1 MTTLVHL
8 SGHPATTAH
17 GGRVA
22 LFLDQLGHAAR
33 GLWRSRVVLV
43 FTFMLPLVWL
53 VLIGLVAGD
62 QIVDPATGVRTM
74 QFVTPMA
81 AVFGVVFATYPP
93 VATSLALAREQ
104 HILKRLQGTPTPV
117 WIYLLGQV
125 GAAMILATAALLV
138 MLAVG
143 VAAYGVQIEW
153 RSVPASV
160 VTLVVGIACLA
171 SVGLAVGAVAPTAAT
186 AQAFTMASA
195 VLMAFVSGL
204 FRVGDA
210 EPAWMAPVGALFPM
224 RNIADPLRAQFDP
237 AGVGGGWEPAALAVL
252 AVWGIGS
259 VLFAAWAL
267 RREPGGATAPGL
279 SDGVALTTPAAEASM
294 ASMAVVAGGR
304 PSALALVADQARWAL
319 TGARRNVSIVFFAII
334 MPVGL
339 YALICSMYPQDAP
352 VHDMPL
358 GIWFGAAM
366 TAYGAGVIGFM
377 HLPVNLAAARERG
390 TLKRL
395 RGTPVPAWTV
405 LAGRTVEV
413 LALTLV
419 VAVLILVV
427 GVVGFGVEVSAGA
440 LPIAVA
446 VLLFGTL
453 CMTACGLA
461 LVAVVPTARA
471 VSVLTMAIL
480 LPLSFVSDIFVVGNI
495 PEPVQVFASLLPL
508 KHGVA
513 ALAAT
518 LDPAGGSLA
527 WTDLAVVAVWLAGA
541 SVVALRRFRWE
552 PGPAPAGSM
561 AIGRRASAGTRR
573 QRGVKRI

>member
-1 MTTLVHL
+1 MTTLAHL

-17 GGRVA
+17 GGRLGLLV
-22 LFLDQLGHAAR
+22 DQLSHAAR
-33 GLWRSRVVLV
+33 GLWRSRIVLI
-43 FTFMLPLVWL
+43 FTFILPLVWL
-53 VLIGLVAGD
+53 VLMGLVAGD
-62 QIVDPATGVRTM
+62 QVADPATGVRTM

-81 AVFGVVFATYPP
+81 AVFGAVFATYPP
-93 VATSLALAREQ
+93 VAMSLALAREQ
-104 HILKRLQGTPTPV
+104 RILKRLQGTPTPV

-125 GAAMILATAALLV
+125 GAAMLLATAALLL
-138 MLAVG
+138 MLAIG

-160 VTLVVGIACLA
+160 VTLVVGVACLA

-204 FRVGDA
+204 FRVGDT

-224 RNIADPLRAQFDP
+224 RNIADPLRDQFDP
-237 AGVGGGWEPAALAVL
+237 AGTGGGWAPGALAVL
-252 AVWGIGS
+252 AAWGIGS
-259 VLFAAWAL
+259 LLFAAWAL
-267 RREPGGATAPGL
+267 RREPATASAPRRTNGL
-279 SDGVALTTPAAEASM
+279 ARGTPAAVASIVRM
-294 ASMAVVAGGR
+294 PVVAGGR
-304 PSALALVADQARWAL
+304 PRALALMADQARWAIM
-319 TGARRNVSIVFFAII
+319 GARRNVSIVFFAIV

-377 HLPVNLAAARERG
+377 HLTVSLAAARELG
-390 TLKRL
+390 ALKRL
-395 RGTPVPAWTV
+395 RGTPVPAWAF
-405 LAGRTVEV
+405 LAGRTIEV
-413 LALTLV
+413 LALALV
-419 VAVLILVV
+419 VAILILAV
-427 GVVGFGVEVSAGA
+427 GTIAFGVRVSTGA
-440 LPIAVA
+440 LPSAAA
-446 VLLFGTL
+446 VLLLGTVT
-453 CMTACGLA
+453 MATCGLA
-461 LVAVVPTARA
+461 LVALVPTARA
-471 VSVLTMAIL
+471 ASTLTMAIL

-495 PEPVQVFASLLPL
+495 PAPVQAFASLFPL
-508 KHGVA
+508 KHVVA

-527 WTDLAVVAVWLAGA
+527 WTDLAVIAVWLVGA

-552 PGPAPAGSM
+552 PDPGAVRAPRIAQRRSSGGGAPA
-561 AIGRRASAGTRR
+561 
-573 QRGVKRI
+573 

>member
-1 MTTLVHL
+1 VTTLAHL

-17 GGRVA
+17 GGRLGLLV
-22 LFLDQLGHAAR
+22 DQLSHAAR
-33 GLWRSRVVLV
+33 GLWRSRIVLI
-43 FTFMLPLVWL
+43 FTFILPLVWL
-53 VLIGLVAGD
+53 VLMGLVAGD
-62 QIVDPATGVRTM
+62 QVADPATGVRTM

-81 AVFGVVFATYPP
+81 AVFGAVFATYPP
-93 VATSLALAREQ
+93 VAMSLALAREQ
-104 HILKRLQGTPTPV
+104 RILKRLQGTPTPV

-125 GAAMILATAALLV
+125 GAAMLLATAALLL
-138 MLAVG
+138 MLAIG

-160 VTLVVGIACLA
+160 VTLVVGVACLA

-204 FRVGDA
+204 FRVGDT

-224 RNIADPLRAQFDP
+224 RNIADPLRDQFDP
-237 AGVGGGWEPAALAVL
+237 AGTGGGWAPGALAVL
-252 AVWGIGS
+252 AAWGIGS
-259 VLFAAWAL
+259 LLFAAWAL
-267 RREPGGATAPGL
+267 RREPATASAPRRTN
-279 SDGVALTTPAAEASM
+279 GVARGTPAAVASIVRM
-294 ASMAVVAGGR
+294 PVVAGGR
-304 PSALALVADQARWAL
+304 PRSLALMADQARWAI
-319 TGARRNVSIVFFAII
+319 TGARRNVSIVFFAIV

-377 HLPVNLAAARERG
+377 HLTVSLAAARELG
-390 TLKRL
+390 ALKRL
-395 RGTPVPAWTV
+395 RGTPVPAWAF
-405 LAGRTVEV
+405 LAGRTIEV
-413 LALTLV
+413 LALALV
-419 VAVLILVV
+419 VAILILAV
-427 GVVGFGVEVSAGA
+427 GTIAFGVRVSTGA
-440 LPIAVA
+440 LPSAAA
-446 VLLFGTL
+446 VLLLGTVT
-453 CMTACGLA
+453 MATCGLA
-461 LVAVVPTARA
+461 LVALVPTARA
-471 VSVLTMAIL
+471 ASTLTMAIL

-495 PEPVQVFASLLPL
+495 PAPVQAFASLFPL
-508 KHGVA
+508 KHVVA

-527 WTDLAVVAVWLAGA
+527 WTDLAVIAVWLVGA

-552 PGPAPAGSM
+552 PDPGAVRAPRIAQRRSSGGGAPA
-561 AIGRRASAGTRR
+561 
-573 QRGVKRI
+573 

>member
-1 MTTLVHL
+1 MTTLAHL

-17 GGRVA
+17 GGRLGLLV
-22 LFLDQLGHAAR
+22 DQLSHAAR
-33 GLWRSRVVLV
+33 GLWRSRIVLI
-43 FTFMLPLVWL
+43 FTFILPLVWL
-53 VLIGLVAGD
+53 VLMGLVAGD
-62 QIVDPATGVRTM
+62 QVADPATGVRTM

-81 AVFGVVFATYPP
+81 AVFGAVFATYPP
-93 VATSLALAREQ
+93 VAMSLALAREQ
-104 HILKRLQGTPTPV
+104 RILKRLQGTPTPV

-125 GAAMILATAALLV
+125 GAAMLLATAALLL
-138 MLAVG
+138 MLAIG

-160 VTLVVGIACLA
+160 VTLVVGVACLA

-204 FRVGDA
+204 FRVGDT

-224 RNIADPLRAQFDP
+224 RNIADPLRDQFDP
-237 AGVGGGWEPAALAVL
+237 AGTGGGWAPGALAVL
-252 AVWGIGS
+252 AAWGIGS
-259 VLFAAWAL
+259 LLFAAWAL
-267 RREPGGATAPGL
+267 RREPATASAPRRTNGL
-279 SDGVALTTPAAEASM
+279 ARGTPAAVASIVRM
-294 ASMAVVAGGR
+294 PVVAGGR
-304 PSALALVADQARWAL
+304 PRALALMADQARWAI
-319 TGARRNVSIVFFAII
+319 TGARRNVSIVFFAIV

-377 HLPVNLAAARERG
+377 HLTVSLAAARELG
-390 TLKRL
+390 ALKRL
-395 RGTPVPAWTV
+395 RGTPVPAWAF
-405 LAGRTVEV
+405 LAGRTIEV
-413 LALTLV
+413 LALALV
-419 VAVLILVV
+419 VAILILAV
-427 GVVGFGVEVSAGA
+427 GTIAFGVRVSTGA
-440 LPIAVA
+440 LPSAAA
-446 VLLFGTL
+446 VLLLGTVT
-453 CMTACGLA
+453 MATCGLA
-461 LVAVVPTARA
+461 LVALVPTARA
-471 VSVLTMAIL
+471 ASTLTMAIL

-495 PEPVQVFASLLPL
+495 PAPVQAFASLFPL
-508 KHGVA
+508 KHVVA

-527 WTDLAVVAVWLAGA
+527 WTDLAVIAVWLVGA

-552 PGPAPAGSM
+552 PDPGAVRAPRIAQRRSSGGGAPA
-561 AIGRRASAGTRR
+561 
-573 QRGVKRI
+573 

>member
-1 MTTLVHL
+1 VTTLAHL

-17 GGRVA
+17 GGRLGLLV
-22 LFLDQLGHAAR
+22 DQLSHAAR
-33 GLWRSRVVLV
+33 GLWRSRIVLI
-43 FTFMLPLVWL
+43 FTFILPLVWL
-53 VLIGLVAGD
+53 VLMGLVAGD
-62 QIVDPATGVRTM
+62 QVADPATGVRTM

-81 AVFGVVFATYPP
+81 AVFGAVFATYPP
-93 VATSLALAREQ
+93 VAMSLALAREQ
-104 HILKRLQGTPTPV
+104 RILKRLQGTPTPV

-125 GAAMILATAALLV
+125 GAAMLLATAALLL
-138 MLAVG
+138 MLAIG

-160 VTLVVGIACLA
+160 VTLVVGVACLA

-204 FRVGDA
+204 FRVGDT

-224 RNIADPLRAQFDP
+224 RNIADPLRDQFDP
-237 AGVGGGWEPAALAVL
+237 AGTGGGWAPGALAVL
-252 AVWGIGS
+252 AAWGIGS
-259 VLFAAWAL
+259 LLFAAWAL
-267 RREPGGATAPGL
+267 RREPATASAPRRTNGL
-279 SDGVALTTPAAEASM
+279 ARGTPAAVASIVRM
-294 ASMAVVAGGR
+294 PVVAGGR
-304 PSALALVADQARWAL
+304 PRALALMADQARWAIM
-319 TGARRNVSIVFFAII
+319 GARRNVSIVFFAIV

-377 HLPVNLAAARERG
+377 HLTVSLAAARELG
-390 TLKRL
+390 ALKRL
-395 RGTPVPAWTV
+395 RGTPVPAWAF
-405 LAGRTVEV
+405 LAGRTIEV
-413 LALTLV
+413 LALALV
-419 VAVLILVV
+419 VAILILAV
-427 GVVGFGVEVSAGA
+427 GTIAFGVRVSTGA
-440 LPIAVA
+440 LPSAAA
-446 VLLFGTL
+446 VLLLGTVT
-453 CMTACGLA
+453 MATCGLA
-461 LVAVVPTARA
+461 LVALVPTARA
-471 VSVLTMAIL
+471 ASTLTMAIL

-495 PEPVQVFASLLPL
+495 PAPVQAFASLFPL
-508 KHGVA
+508 KHVVA

-527 WTDLAVVAVWLAGA
+527 WTDLAVIAVWLVGA

-552 PGPAPAGSM
+552 PNPGAVRAPRLPRRRSSRGGAPA
-561 AIGRRASAGTRR
+561 
-573 QRGVKRI
+573 